1 MGTNLGISSRQ
12 SAGNAKH
19 LPVTFGYLL
28 VIFGHLLV
36 TSGYQF
42 VISSYKFVTFGRSKH
57 PSLKM
62 PWQGQVLSPEQNCL
76 RRSSTPT

>member
-12 SAGNAKH
+12 SAGNTKH
-19 LPVTFGYLL
+19 LPVTSGYLL

-36 TSGYQF
+36 IFGHLLVIFGYQ
-42 VISSYKFVTFGRSKH
+42 FVTFGRSKH

-62 PWQGQVLSPEQNCL
+62 PWQWQVLSPEQNCL